1 MAEKLASNEETLRP
15 PLGAD
20 VAGVDDADDDED
32 DEGTVVVGVVAFFE
46 ELHAVPKRLNAARR
60 DTLPA
65 RTLFLLLTHSSS
77 ITGAPSGRTQVI
89 LQRARYLL

>member
-1 MAEKLASNEETLRP
+1 MAEKVLSNDETLRP
-15 PLGAD
+15 PLGAEL
-20 VAGVDDADDDED
+20 AGVDED
-32 DEGTVVVGVVAFFE
+32 DEGTVVVGVVVFFE

-65 RTLFLLLTHSSS
+65 RTFFLLLTHSSS

-89 LQRARYLL
+89 LQRALYLL